1 MQGNSSYFLF
11 NPKINN
17 FPISLSL
24 NKAIMLILKFI
35 LWYFGI
41 VILTSII
48 FLPILKFLNLLP
60 QISIKLSELPLS
72 FKLLV
77 FVPIYEEIIF
87 RLPLKFS
94 KQNLFLSL
102 SSLNF
107 MTFYHTFGI
116 TILISISIIIA
127 FIPYLQII
135 PEFYYEQLDYIWKK
149 YFPIIYYGL
158 AIIFGFI
165 HLYNFNN
172 LVFVQFLLFP
182 LLVSNQIIMG
192 LIFGYVRVTYRNG
205 FIYCV
210 LLHFFINLPLII
222 AAHI

>member
-102 SSLNF
+102 ASLNF